1 MEGRLVT
8 GQRVVPTA
16 MEGGLVTG
24 QRVVVLWA
32 AVVNGVEA
40 GTRVVVAGGE
50 VAVRTAVQMAETRVA
65 VAVAEVVA
73 GGEVAAR
80 TAVKTAE
87 TRVSVAVAEVV
98 ATMADADSRHQH
110 RSSCNPGPRRS
121 LDCTTACTRPT
132 GAEAGAA
139 ATAVAKMAAR
149 AWMVEAPAS
158 EEGLEVLA
166 AAKVHGSP
174 LSHRN

>member
-1 MEGRLVT
+1 MGVVLVAMEGRLVT

-50 VAVRTAVQMAETRVA
+50 VAARTAVQTAETRVA
-65 VAVAEVVA
+65 VAV
-73 GGEVAAR
+73 G
-80 TAVKTAE
+80 
-87 TRVSVAVAEVV
+87 EVV
-98 ATMADADSRHQH
+98 ATMAHADSRHQR
-110 RSSCNPGPRRS
+110 RSSCNPGARRS

-166 AAKVHGSP
+166 AATVHGSP